1 MIELLISLC
10 IIGILATLAI
20 PQFLAFRMRSMQI
33 EAKASAGAFHQSSV
47 AFVAER
53 NSYTD
58 DLSQL
63 AWRPTG
69 QPRYL
74 CGFASD
80 EVPAA
85 SGLNDTAELAAAFP
99 NAGFSTIAM
108 LGPGR
113 VPLTEDDLPDTAVA
127 TVSGYQFACV
137 ADLDGDAT
145 LDVWHISNTGS
156 FVGATNDATN

>member
-20 PQFLAFRMRSMQI
+20 PQFLVFRARSMQV
-33 EAKASAGAFHQSSV
+33 EAKASAGAFHQASV
-47 AFVAER
+47 AYVAE
-53 NSYTD
+53 NNTYTD
-58 DLSQL
+58 DLSKIG
-63 AWRPTG
+63 WYPTG

-85 SGLNDTAELAAAFP
+85 SGINDTAELAAALP
-99 NAGFSTIAM
+99 GGGFSTVAM

-113 VPLTEDDLPDTAVA
+113 VPLTEEDLPEEAVA
-127 TVSGYQFACV
+127 TQSGYTFACV

-145 LDVWHISNTGS
+145 LDVWQISHTGA
-156 FVGATNDATN
+156 FVGVTNDVTG